1 MSYNCSMHKYITAN
15 SQTTISPF
23 LTNLVPVATSKS
35 MKTINEIDKKL
46 NETESACEEILQLI
60 NNTSNRN
67 LFEESRDLPEISL
80 SLIKRK
86 ELILF
91 HGRINISY
99 EIVDRTAFVNILDST
114 NTTLLDHTDLRKNSL
129 YYNVYI
135 LGLTTTLTQI
145 IPMAILIYINISICS
160 ALKASR
166 VMRREFLSHKND
178 ERG

>member
-1 MSYNCSMHKYITAN
+1 MHKYITAN

-35 MKTINEIDKKL
+35 MKAINEIDKKL

-80 SLIKRK
+80 SLIKRE